1 MISYMALT
9 GTKCIVQV
17 YNWFISGVRQG
28 GIIGGCYT
36 CTNRTEKKN
45 TLALDFMIVL

>member
-1 MISYMALT
+1 MALT

-17 YNWFISGVRQG
+17 NSFISGVRQG

-45 TLALDFMIVL
+45 TLTLDFMIVL